1 MSVIEVKTPIKAIR
15 AKCLDCC
22 AGAKQEVRYCTCKN
36 CPLYPYRMGKR
47 PKSKTIKVK
56 ENLK

>member
-22 AGAKQEVRYCTCKN
+22 AGAKQEVRYCTCKKLPFV
-36 CPLYPYRMGKR
+36 PLPHG
-47 PKSKTIKVK
+47 
-56 ENLK
+56 